1 MIDFLNFT
9 LTRSPD
15 GEINSTLS
23 FLPNFNSELLE
34 ESAVE
39 ILHLEF
45 HFYHSW
51 LLRHVEVGYFF
62 EEDFVVLVLGH
73 YLSMEYSLNNCSS
86 QTNHQLLKKVI

>member
-1 MIDFLNFT
+1 MNH
-9 LTRSPD
+9 
-15 GEINSTLS
+15 
-23 FLPNFNSELLE
+23 
-34 ESAVE
+34 AVE

-73 YLSMEYSLNNCSS
+73 SLE
-86 QTNHQLLKKVI
+86 HGILFE